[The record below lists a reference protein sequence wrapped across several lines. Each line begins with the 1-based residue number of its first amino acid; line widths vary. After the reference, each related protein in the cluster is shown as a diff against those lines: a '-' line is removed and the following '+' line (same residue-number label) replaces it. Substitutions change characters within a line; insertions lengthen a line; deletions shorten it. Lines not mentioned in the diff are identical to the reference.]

1 MDFARCDLFPLY
13 SILVVV
19 VVVSPCKFVGI
30 RGLDKT
36 TAPLFLPPFFSSVE
50 GLATRE
56 CRIVGNSVQLGHSQL
71 GTLTPARARHSF
83 PYLILQLSGSTT
95 RRDLRQVAFAKS
107 SRKYRRNLVT
117 LAYPVGYFCTV
128 HFLRRYLAT

>member
-1 MDFARCDLFPLY
+1 MDFARRDLFPLY

-50 GLATRE
+50 GLAARE

-71 GTLTPARARHSF
+71 GTLTPARARVIPFRTSF
-83 PYLILQLSGSTT
+83 SNFP
-95 RRDLRQVAFAKS
+95 DL
-107 SRKYRRNLVT
+107 
-117 LAYPVGYFCTV
+117 
-128 HFLRRYLAT
+128 LRGETYDRSPSPSLHESIGETWLRSLTPSDTSALFIFYGDI